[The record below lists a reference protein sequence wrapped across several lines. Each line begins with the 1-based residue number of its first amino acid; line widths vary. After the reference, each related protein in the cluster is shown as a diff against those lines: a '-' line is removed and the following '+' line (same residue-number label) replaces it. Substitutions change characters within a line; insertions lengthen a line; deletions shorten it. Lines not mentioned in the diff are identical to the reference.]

1 MFATNGP
8 IRMTRGAPRI
18 SKIGWRDALKTPPK
32 RARGG
37 REKGGRPVRV
47 ETKVSAIISAT
58 DVLLSQ
64 FSDRHRAKP
73 SAPEA

>member
-1 MFATNGP
+1 MFATNRSHPHGP
-8 IRMTRGAPRI
+8 RGAENFRN
-18 SKIGWRDALKTPPK
+18 RLEK
-32 RARGG
+32 RAENPAKTGARG

-47 ETKVSAIISAT
+47 ETKVGAIISAT